1 MQQPCFWSLQLKES
15 CRGVGPTTP
24 NAVCRNMD
32 LCIVSGTLWV
42 LGSCECSCICKAAHT
57 QVRIC
62 CISFYARARVCV
74 CVVYLPIYPSIHP
87 SITMCID
94 ARRDSYAPMCTQVW
108 KLRDWREAMLVNEV
122 ICMYV
127 HRHEQKERKTDT
139 EKQTE
144 RTQTNA
150 QLASWYSASRRQ
162 NVGLESRNRS

>member
-1 MQQPCFWSLQLKES
+1 MRSAVTWTCASFPAPCGCS
-15 CRGVGPTTP
+15 GVV
-24 NAVCRNMD
+24 NAPASAKLLTHRFA
-32 LCIVSGTLWV
+32 S
-42 LGSCECSCICKAAHT
+42 AAYL
-57 QVRIC
+57 
-62 CISFYARARVCV
+62 SMRARVCVCV

>member
-62 CISFYARARVCV
+62 CISFYARARGCVCV
-74 CVVYLPIYPSIHP
+74 CACVRACVRVCVCCLSTYLPIYPSIHP

-94 ARRDSYAPMCTQVW
+94 ARKDSYAPMCTQVW

-127 HRHEQKERKTDT
+127 HRHEQKERKT
-139 EKQTE
+139 QTQKSRQKGHR
-144 RTQTNA
+144 RTHN
-150 QLASWYSASRRQ
+150 
-162 NVGLESRNRS
+162 